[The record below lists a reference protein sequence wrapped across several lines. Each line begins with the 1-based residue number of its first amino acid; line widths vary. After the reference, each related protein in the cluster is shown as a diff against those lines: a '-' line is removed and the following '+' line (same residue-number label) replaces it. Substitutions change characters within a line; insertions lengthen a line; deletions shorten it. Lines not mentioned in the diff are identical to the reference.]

1 MFFKRTVLHA
11 VNFKLVM
18 NTEAANASVK
28 KASKNFQLMA
38 FVLMLTSVRSG
49 IMKTMVRV
57 WIAGAT
63 LPVETA
69 LVKMRTQ
76 CRFAVK
82 VSRVSI
88 HWAVSPVKKLF
99 RSLQQL
105 RKHREG
111 TQDLTTLGNN
121 AALVLK

>member
-1 MFFKRTVLHA
+1 MFFKRTVSHA
-11 VNFKLVM
+11 VNSKRVM

-28 KASKNFQLMA
+28 KALKNFQLMA

-57 WIAGAT
+57 WIAGAMP
-63 LPVETA
+63 PVETA
-69 LVKMRTQ
+69 VKMRTQ

-82 VSRVSI
+82 VSLVSI
-88 HWAVSPVKKLF
+88 HWAVSHVKKSL
-99 RSLQQL
+99 RSLQRL

-111 TQDLTTLGNN
+111 TQEITTLGNN